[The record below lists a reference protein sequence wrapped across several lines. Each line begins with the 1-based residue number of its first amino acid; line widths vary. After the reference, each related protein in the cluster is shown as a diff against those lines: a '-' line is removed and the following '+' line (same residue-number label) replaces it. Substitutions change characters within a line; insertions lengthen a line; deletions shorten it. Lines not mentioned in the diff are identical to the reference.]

1 MYTIFGSSD
10 QETAQEQL
18 KMIVS
23 AGRRVIEDLK
33 ITNYRSD
40 INKNWQVYIPTLTP
54 VIGLFQKNKAKG
66 GG

>member
-23 AGRRVIEDLK
+23 AGRRVFEDLK

-40 INKNWQVYIPTLTP
+40 INKNWQVYRPPLTP

>member
-23 AGRRVIEDLK
+23 AGRRVFEDLK

-54 VIGLFQKNKAKG
+54 VIELFQKNKAKG

>member
-23 AGRRVIEDLK
+23 AGRRVFEDLK
-33 ITNYRSD
+33 
-40 INKNWQVYIPTLTP
+40 
-54 VIGLFQKNKAKG
+54 G
-66 GG
+66 GRVPEEKRKK